1 MRIARAMLKGKTYT
15 EEKAVVV
22 GVLIITMYIGGMTSL
37 KDKRSVIKS
46 ILAKI
51 KAKFNVSA
59 AETDRQ
65 DEWNNCEMGFS
76 CVSNEAAHA
85 DSMLSSVIRFI
96 EAEPRVEITDTYT
109 ETIHI

>member
-1 MRIARAMLKGKTYT
+1 
-15 EEKAVVV
+15 VVV
-22 GVLIITMYIGGMTSL
+22 GILNITLYIGGMTSL

-59 AETDRQ
+59 AETGRQ

-76 CVSNEAAHA
+76 CVSNETAHA
-85 DSMLSSVIRFI
+85 DSMLSSVISFI
-96 EAEPRVEITDTYT
+96 EADPRVEITDTYT